1 MGLCLS
7 LMTAAR
13 GDVLSSVRVFRA
25 SRSEFNARVCASPA
39 SASSRV
45 SPRDRTEPPE
55 DARWPRARRGIQPTG
70 RLASRPRRAH
80 RYETTRTRRRAR
92 VAPSA
97 STSRDARSRADRRA
111 FAAANGSGGKLANRD
126 SARDSRS
133 PETKRAPTVAASA
146 REDEK
151 DRHSKKRF
159 PTDASSND
167 ASRYRR
173 LTATLLSPRASRLPS
188 AFISDDDARRTP
200 RPGSTRRAR
209 KAKSGR
215 PTRMTTKNP
224 ETVWRRFKPLDARRS
239 RSRNRKPTA
248 STRASAISTSR
259 SMRGHRCLRAS

>member
-1 MGLCLS
+1 MGLCFS

-80 RYETTRTRRRAR
+80 RYETTRARRAVR
-92 VAPSA
+92 FHVPRRSVARGPP
-97 STSRDARSRADRRA
+97 RLRSQ
-111 FAAANGSGGKLANRD
+111 ANGSGGKLANRD

-188 AFISDDDARRTP
+188 PSAFIPDDDARRTP

-259 SMRGHRCLRAS
+259 VTRGHRFSRAS

>member
-1 MGLCLS
+1 M
-7 LMTAAR
+7 
-13 GDVLSSVRVFRA
+13 RVFRA
-25 SRSEFNARVCASPA
+25 SRSRSEFNARVCASPA

-80 RYETTRTRRRAR
+80 RYETTRARRAVR
-92 VAPSA
+92 LHVPRRSVARGPP
-97 STSRDARSRADRRA
+97 RLRSRERFGWKTRE
-111 FAAANGSGGKLANRD
+111 
-126 SARDSRS
+126 SRFGAGFGA
-133 PETKRAPTVAASA
+133 RAPKRNDHPRVLRVHAKMKKTDTSL
-146 REDEK
+146 EK
-151 DRHSKKRF
+151 KKRF

-173 LTATLLSPRASRLPS
+173 LTATLLPPRASRLPS
-188 AFISDDDARRTP
+188 ASFIPDDDARRTP
-200 RPGSTRRAR
+200 EDPGSTRRAR
-209 KAKSGR
+209 AKSSR
-215 PTRMTTKNP
+215 PIRMTTENP

>member
-80 RYETTRTRRRAR
+80 RYETTRARRAVR
-92 VAPSA
+92 LHVPRRSVARGPP
-97 STSRDARSRADRRA
+97 RLRSRERFGSKTRESRFGARFAQPRNETTTTHDRCECTP
-111 FAAANGSGGKLANRD
+111 SL
-126 SARDSRS
+126 
-133 PETKRAPTVAASA
+133 
-146 REDEK
+146 
-151 DRHSKKRF
+151 KKKKF

-167 ASRYRR
+167 ASSYRR
-173 LTATLLSPRASRLPS
+173 LTATLLPPRASRLPP
-188 AFISDDDARRTP
+188 AFFPDDDARRTP

-209 KAKSGR
+209 AKSA

-224 ETVWRRFKPLDARRS
+224 EKKTVWRRCKPRDARRS
-239 RSRNRKPTA
+239 RSLLLHRKPTA

-259 SMRGHRCLRAS
+259 VTRGHRFSRAS